1 MSGGFE
7 IFRPTDFSRKMSEL
21 TLLSS
26 IKVFDGKLS
35 RYTHNSTV
43 CACTM
48 TFAIFLP
55 DGPNADINADIPV
68 RNVRRFG
75 PADP

>member
-1 MSGGFE
+1 M
-7 IFRPTDFSRKMSEL
+7 TEL

-55 DGPNADINADIPV
+55 DGPNADIPV